1 MSTTVTES
9 KRHLEINATEFDG
22 QLDGTIKSNT
32 TATTQSAGD
41 NSTKVATTAYADAI
55 LPSWVP
61 SSNPNYLTGYT
72 VTQSDVT
79 AHQAALSI
87 TESQI
92 SDLQS
97 YLTAVPSGY
106 ATESYVQTQI
116 TNLVDSAPSTL
127 NTLDELALALG
138 DDPNFATTIA
148 TTIGTKLPKG
158 GGIMTGDIILNDNVE
173 LEFGTGSDVKMK
185 FDGSDLITTV
195 PSGSAF
201 MIGTNGGTPH
211 DNSGKADFVVDV
223 NANPQISLYSDQVQI
238 GGTDMN
244 WSSKFYYSGT
254 TNIASWNTDI
264 NIFTQGSS
272 GGTAKNIN
280 IKPQAAD
287 GVITT
292 VAQFNGDTGTTLTG
306 TTTINGATTIT
317 HDNGLFVKSTTN
329 GGIAQIKFSDAS
341 TNSYDQVGHIKY
353 QHGNSASYGGGDSF
367 TIGGTET
374 TTVILADGQLMYK
387 DGIYSK
393 PSSGTGAG
401 TRKDANWDT
410 AYTHSQSTH
419 APTNADATPSWVPSS
434 NPNYLTSVPA
444 QTWASITGKPST
456 FTPSAHN
463 QAWSTITSTPTTISG
478 YGITDAFDGAYGS
491 LTGTPTIPTDFVS
504 AANGGTFSGDIT
516 ADNITST
523 SNGGNPSIYINST
536 RPTLG
541 FTDSNSFAD
550 ANDIY
555 LIRGTSGPDLS
566 FQFYD
571 DSASTTTETFNID
584 STGNA
589 TFAGGI
595 TAKDT
600 TISTGATVSL
610 ANQPSLPLNVS
621 NGGVGVDGR
630 VFINVKHDSINTA
643 SAPGAGLQMQA
654 GAVTSGTASYFSSQ
668 IFLQSAGQSNS
679 TIHSAPKDIKFYVDN
694 HGTAAGA
701 GSSYNAHGD
710 LALTLDENANAT
722 FAKSGTFADYVHWD
736 LSSGEYSGDPRALV
750 TGYSGSNYGGIGYN
764 IAFNSNGTHQRV
776 FNDIPTWVNF
786 HNGLVVYASAAGSA
800 GSTITWTE
808 ILEAQTD
815 AFQYKGQ
822 DIYHTGNLPT
832 IPSISGLAS
841 TSYVDTAVA
850 NLIDSAPANLNTLNE
865 LAEALNDDD
874 DAIVTINTA
883 LGTKLP
889 LAGGTMSG
897 QLIVQVST
905 SNNQLKL
912 KRTTSATG
920 EFNIFTNND
929 TLFFN
934 NVANNSYPLK
944 LGSSDNAI
952 FAGSITTDRLSLFT
966 SNTDRAT
973 IQAGSSGT
981 TGHLYLNSYE
991 GSDLHQLTW
1000 SGANNGFYPQ
1010 GSSGTFSLGL
1020 NGNRWSNVYT
1030 TALTASGEIEG
1041 GSLDINGNAA
1051 INGKVVI
1058 EGDSAAWNTSAPG
1071 TTTGSLHFDPGVNTD
1086 HYGNAITFGA
1096 SDSGNGA
1103 TAQAGIYLRTDG
1115 SYGSRMYFATTDSYN
1130 SGSKIAMYI
1139 NHNKDVYFND
1149 DINVAGNIVVSG
1161 TVDGVDIS
1169 ALPTSFF
1176 DGAYGSLSGVP
1187 STFTPSSHTH
1197 TFGSLT
1203 SKPTTLS
1210 GYGIT
1215 DAAADN
1221 AVVKLT
1227 GNQTI
1232 AGNKTFSGQIT
1243 ANNSIYLQD
1252 GDGIYITGQTYPNL
1266 TLSGD
1271 EPTLSSAQG
1280 DTCYLSDNVRVN
1292 GDLTVNGGDITLNG
1306 TGKIT
1311 GIDTVTAATHAA
1323 NKSYVDTQVATRA
1336 ASSHTHAYNTL
1347 TGIPSTFTPSSHTHT
1362 FGSLTSKPTTISG
1375 YGITDAFNGAYGS
1388 LSGTPTIPSGNQII
1402 DWTANGAGT
1411 IHSSNYTNSQYTKAS
1426 FDLDHL
1432 FTLVGAAAD
1441 TSTNMGSYTS
1451 QSVPQNQTIK
1461 QNINA
1466 LSTRKEN
1473 FIVACSDETSDLTTG
1488 TSKVT
1493 FRMPY
1498 AMQITEVRASLTSA
1512 AASGVVTVDINL
1524 NGTSIFGNGE
1534 TGTRLTIDSGERT
1547 STTAATAFNFA
1558 SSAALVTFPDD
1569 AEVRVDI
1576 DTVGTESTGKGLKVT
1591 LIGYQR

>member
-1 MSTTVTES
+1 MSTTVNDS

-22 QLDGTIKSNT
+22 QLDGTIKTNT
-32 TATTQSAGD
+32 TAITQSAGD
-41 NSTKVATTAYADAI
+41 NSTKVATTAYADAV

-97 YLTAVPSGY
+97 YLTAVPTGY

-116 TNLVDSAPSTL
+116 TNLVDSAPSAL
-127 NTLDELALALG
+127 NTLDELAAALG
-138 DDPNFATTIA
+138 DDANFATTI
-148 TTIGTKLPKG
+148 TTSIGTKLPKG

-185 FDGSDLITTV
+185 FDGADLITTV
-195 PSGSAF
+195 PSGSTY

-211 DNSGKADFVVDV
+211 DNSNKADFVVDV
-223 NANPQISLYSDQVQI
+223 NASPQISLYSDQVQI
-238 GGTDMN
+238 GSTDMN

-254 TNIASWNTDI
+254 TNIASWNADL
-264 NIFTQGSS
+264 NIFTQGS
-272 GGTAKNIN
+272 GTNTAKNIN
-280 IKPQAAD
+280 IKPQGA
-287 GVITT
+287 GGTTTT
-292 VAQFNGDTGTTLTG
+292 VATFNGDAGTTLTG
-306 TTTINGATTIT
+306 TTTINGALTVNY
-317 HDNGLFVKSTTN
+317 NGDAVNLRSTTN
-329 GGIAQIKFSDAS
+329 GQSTGITFSSDVPDEQI
-341 TNSYDQVGHIKY
+341 GHIEY
-353 QHGNSASYGGGDSF
+353 THSNTASYGGGEAF
-367 TIGGTET
+367 IIGGTE

-504 AANGGTFSGDIT
+504 AASGGTF
-516 ADNITST
+516 
-523 SNGGNPSIYINST
+523 GGNVT
-536 RPTLG
+536 VG
-541 FTDSNSFAD
+541 SNS
-550 ANDIY
+550 
-555 LIRGTSGPDLS
+555 
-566 FQFYD
+566 
-571 DSASTTTETFNID
+571 
-584 STGNA
+584 
-589 TFAGGI
+589 
-595 TAKDT
+595 
-600 TISTGATVSL
+600 
-610 ANQPSLPLNVS
+610 
-621 NGGVGVDGR
+621 
-630 VFINVKHDSINTA
+630 
-643 SAPGAGLQMQA
+643 
-654 GAVTSGTASYFSSQ
+654 
-668 IFLQSAGQSNS
+668 
-679 TIHSAPKDIKFYVDN
+679 
-694 HGTAAGA
+694 
-701 GSSYNAHGD
+701 
-710 LALTLDENANAT
+710 
-722 FAKSGTFADYVHWD
+722 
-736 LSSGEYSGDPRALV
+736 
-750 TGYSGSNYGGIGYN
+750 
-764 IAFNSNGTHQRV
+764 
-776 FNDIPTWVNF
+776 
-786 HNGLVVYASAAGSA
+786 
-800 GSTITWTE
+800 
-808 ILEAQTD
+808 
-815 AFQYKGQ
+815 
-822 DIYHTGNLPT
+822 
-832 IPSISGLAS
+832 
-841 TSYVDTAVA
+841 
-850 NLIDSAPANLNTLNE
+850 
-865 LAEALNDDD
+865 
-874 DAIVTINTA
+874 
-883 LGTKLP
+883 
-889 LAGGTMSG
+889 
-897 QLIVQVST
+897 
-905 SNNQLKL
+905 
-912 KRTTSATG
+912 
-920 EFNIFTNND
+920 
-929 TLFFN
+929 
-934 NVANNSYPLK
+934 
-944 LGSSDNAI
+944 
-952 FAGSITTDRLSLFT
+952 
-966 SNTDRAT
+966 
-973 IQAGSSGT
+973 
-981 TGHLYLNSYE
+981 
-991 GSDLHQLTW
+991 
-1000 SGANNGFYPQ
+1000 
-1010 GSSGTFSLGL
+1010 
-1020 NGNRWSNVYT
+1020 
-1030 TALTASGEIEG
+1030 LTA
-1041 GSLDINGNAA
+1041 GSLDINGNADISGTLTVSDPVTITGPAAASTNGVLDIRDDSGNTSLRFGGNSTYSWIQSHSSKPLKINELGNNVTFGSGTVTTGGKVRINATTTTGLEIASSSGATSGLKLFNNSSTDAASIINHYNGDLLIGTNNATVLTMNGTASTFAGDVRLPASGKLYLWTGHDANYLRYDLWTASASAGMTIQNSSTAGEIYLRSGNALTLTLDDSQNATFAGSVTSTTLIPSSHIYLGATKHLYLDGGGNTSIRESSADTIQITAGGSVRQTITTSKTTFVGEIEGDSLDINGAAA

-1071 TTTGSLHFDPGVNTD
+1071 TTTGSLHFDPGVGTD

-1115 SYGSRMYFATTDSYN
+1115 SYGSKMYFATTDSYA

-1149 DINVAGNIVVSG
+1149 DINVAGNIAVSG

-1176 DGAYGSLSGVP
+1176 NGAYGSLSGVP

-1203 SKPTTLS
+1203 SKPTTLA

-1215 DAAADN
+1215 DASTTTAMNSAISTAVANLVDSSPAALDTLNELAAAIGDDANFSTTITTSIGTKAADN

-1347 TGIPSTFTPSSHTHT
+1347 TGIPSTFAPSSHTHT
-1362 FGSLTSKPTTISG
+1362 FSSITSKPTTISG
-1375 YGITDAFNGAYGS
+1375 YGITDA
-1388 LSGTPTIPSGNQII
+1388 LVIGTTNTTAKRGDTTTITTGQANAISANTTHAASAHAPSNA
-1402 DWTANGAGT
+1402 TANSSDATLLARANHTGT
-1411 IHSSNYTNSQYTKAS
+1411 QAYSTLTGIPTKATY
-1426 FDLDHL
+1426 DLDHL

-1441 TSTNMGSYTS
+1441 TSTNMGVYTS
-1451 QSVPQNQTIK
+1451 ATVPPNQTIR
-1461 QNINA
+1461 QNIDA
-1466 LSTRKEN
+1466 LATRKEN

-1488 TSKVT
+1488 TAKVT

-1498 AMQITEVRASLTSA
+1498 TMQITDVRASLTTATS
-1512 AASGVVTVDINL
+1512 SGIVTVDINL
-1524 NGTSIFGNGE
+1524 SGSSIFGNGE
-1534 TGTRLTIDSGERT
+1534 TGTRLTIDAGERT
-1547 STTAATAFNFA
+1547 STTAATAYNFV
-1558 SSAALVTFPDD
+1558 SSATLVTFGDD
-1569 AEVRVDI
+1569 TEVSIDI
-1576 DTVGTESTGKGLKVT
+1576 DTVGTEGTGKGLKVT